1 VFLISHLKGMKTFK
15 KVVPFGEDIKIK
27 PLKTK
32 KK

>member
-1 VFLISHLKGMKTFK
+1 MKTFK

-32 KK
+32 EK